1 MDDRIRE
8 HLNRQFHIGSFTVS
22 GVWLL
27 YLLGMTVL
35 GIVIRGA
42 FLPYVS
48 QDYTGYWEKWFA
60 EIHRYGGMASL
71 SHDFYDYAPTFMYFL
86 VFIEGL
92 PFDPMISYK
101 VAMCLLDVLLAVACG
116 MLAGE
121 LTGSKEK
128 GMATYGLVFLL
139 PTVMANSAL
148 WCQCDVTYTLLI
160 MLFLYN
166 LIREKPLPAMIFYGL
181 SFCLKLQTLFIF
193 PALVVF
199 WVHKKIK
206 AEHFFT
212 LPVLYVLSVLPAV
225 FFGGCSFL
233 DMLLVYVRQ
242 GSTDVWALTL
252 SWPNIYQIIG
262 PEALIQVYSGLGKCL
277 ILVILMCTMY
287 DMSRRKYRM
296 TPRIMVE
303 MVLFYAMITV
313 YFLPFMHERY
323 GYLADV
329 LTVLYAV
336 LRPKRFYVPM
346 LHVLISCVSYMK
358 FLTKE
363 STLPM
368 VFYAFLLLFL
378 LATVGMDLYRDM
390 QRERMPEKLTEGEAA
405 V

>member
-1 MDDRIRE
+1 M
-8 HLNRQFHIGSFTVS
+8 
-22 GVWLL
+22 
-27 YLLGMTVL
+27 
-35 GIVIRGA
+35 
-42 FLPYVS
+42 
-48 QDYTGYWEKWFA
+48 
-60 EIHRYGGMASL
+60 
-71 SHDFYDYAPTFMYFL
+71 
-86 VFIEGL
+86 
-92 PFDPMISYK
+92 
-101 VAMCLLDVLLAVACG
+101 
-116 MLAGE
+116 
-121 LTGSKEK
+121 
-128 GMATYGLVFLL
+128 
-139 PTVMANSAL
+139 
-148 WCQCDVTYTLLI
+148 
-160 MLFLYN
+160 
-166 LIREKPLPAMIFYGL
+166 
-181 SFCLKLQTLFIF
+181 
-193 PALVVF
+193 
-199 WVHKKIK
+199 
-206 AEHFFT
+206 FFT

-346 LHVLISCVSYMK
+346 LHVLISCVSYTK

-390 QRERMPEKLTEGEAA
+390 HRERCRRN
-405 V
+405 